1 MAHLELIPK
10 ENVSSFRKLA
20 IGSWKTAYDPTVYG
34 TMTVRMDKALAYI
47 EAFRQQTGMRL
58 TVTHLVAK
66 AMAEA
71 LRRCPDANAILRF
84 NRIYLRKR
92 ITISTLVVQTDGGKV
107 DLTSAK
113 IDDADKK
120 SLREIAAE
128 LEEAVQRVRQRK
140 DEVLEKG
147 KGTIPRCPTRFLN
160 LFTWLISFFMY
171 TLNWDMTRAGMPRDA
186 FGSAIITNVGSLGLD
201 TAYVP
206 LVPYTRVPIFI
217 APGAIKDAP
226 VVENGKVVPGK
237 VMNVNASFDH
247 RFIDGFHASILA
259 NTFREML
266 ENPFEHFDKLDE
278 VAPVGAGGRQAAG
291 VGRGVA
297 TPTTPRRCASRARAG
312 GPPSRAGG
320 APARG
325 WAGAWRR
332 AP

>member
-34 TMTVRMDKALAYI
+34 TMTLRMDKALAYI
-47 EAFRQQTGMRL
+47 EAFRQKTGIRL
-58 TVTHLVAK
+58 TVTHLLAK

-113 IDDADKK
+113 IDDAEQK
-120 SLREIAAE
+120 SLREISAE
-128 LEEAVQRVRQRK
+128 LEAAVQKVRQRK
-140 DEVLEKG
+140 DEMLEKG
-147 KGTIPRCPTRFLN
+147 KGTIHKMPYAFLN
-160 LFTWLISFFMY
+160 FFTWLISFFMY
-171 TLNWDMTRAGMPRDA
+171 TLNWDMTWAGMPRDA

-237 VMNVNASFDH
+237 LMNVNASFDH

-278 VAPVGAGGRQAAG
+278 VEPVVPAADVKPPISA
-291 VGRGVA
+291 VG
-297 TPTTPRRCASRARAG
+297 
-312 GPPSRAGG
+312 
-320 APARG
+320 
-325 WAGAWRR
+325 
-332 AP
+332 

>member
-34 TMTVRMDKALAYI
+34 TMTLRMDKALAYI
-47 EAFRQQTGMRL
+47 EAFRVKTGIRL
-58 TVTHLVAK
+58 TVTHLLAK

-92 ITISTLVVQTDGGKV
+92 VTISTLVVQTDGGKV

-113 IDDADKK
+113 IDDAEQK

-128 LEEAVQRVRQRK
+128 LEAAVQKVRQRK
-140 DEVLEKG
+140 DEMLERG
-147 KGTIPRCPTRFLN
+147 KGTIHKMPYAFLN
-160 LFTWLISFFMY
+160 FFTWLISFFMY
-171 TLNWDMTRAGMPRDA
+171 TLNWDMTWAGMPRDA

-237 VMNVNASFDH
+237 LMNVNASFDH

-266 ENPFEHFDKLDE
+266 ENPFEHFDKLDD
-278 VAPVGAGGRQAAG
+278 VAPVIPADVKPPVSAAG
-291 VGRGVA
+291 
-297 TPTTPRRCASRARAG
+297 
-312 GPPSRAGG
+312 
-320 APARG
+320 
-325 WAGAWRR
+325 
-332 AP
+332 

>member
-34 TMTVRMDKALAYI
+34 TMTLRMDKALAYI
-47 EAFRQQTGMRL
+47 EAFRQKTGIRL
-58 TVTHLVAK
+58 TVTHLLAK

-113 IDDADKK
+113 IDDAEQK

-128 LEEAVQRVRQRK
+128 LEAAVQKVRQRK
-140 DEVLEKG
+140 DEMMEKG
-147 KGTIPRCPTRFLN
+147 KGTVQKVPYMFLN
-160 LFTWLISFFMY
+160 FFTWLISFFMY
-171 TLNWDMTRAGMPRDA
+171 TLNWDMTWAGMPRDA

-237 VMNVNASFDH
+237 LMNVNASFDH

-278 VAPVGAGGRQAAG
+278 VAPVLPADEKPPVSAAG
-291 VGRGVA
+291 
-297 TPTTPRRCASRARAG
+297 
-312 GPPSRAGG
+312 
-320 APARG
+320 
-325 WAGAWRR
+325 
-332 AP
+332 